1 LHYIWLLFGLK
12 GRINRARYL
21 VVQLALLTFWLLWLK
36 FPFQVSSQWETLL
49 FDGVVTIALIW
60 INTATTAKRL
70 HDRDRSGWWA
80 VAIII
85 LNRLIYVYYGLF
97 FGLSFGVDISIA
109 EELLLVMLAV
119 AMSLLGTW
127 VFIELIFLI
136 GTDGSN
142 RFGPDPLARVPTG
155 ALPTRARTTST
166 AFRLFSCAVPALR
179 PRPMGGL
186 TDALSVV
193 CRN

>member
-49 FDGVVTIALIW
+49 FDGVVEIALIW

-85 LNRLIYVYYGLF
+85 LNRLTYVYYGLF

-155 ALPTRARTTST
+155 APANSRSDDQH
-166 AFRLFSCAVPALR
+166 SVPAFLVRSAGAPSASYGR
-179 PRPMGGL
+179 P
-186 TDALSVV
+186 D
-193 CRN
+193 